1 MKKPQNWGQTCPNIN
16 CKEYGKNS
24 QENICSVATYLTQS
38 GKRRIFKCK
47 ACGIMFSE
55 PRDTV
60 FFDLKTPE
68 EKVMM
73 ALKMILVK
81 VELSGISFVLGV
93 KEETV
98 LEWLERASQK
108 VKEINEALMKELPVT
123 EVQLDEMWSY
133 VLRKKSI
140 LSGNSDMESPDDAED
155 GRQWVWI
162 GFAPKT
168 RLILASSVGPRT
180 YETALTLIKQ
190 IALIV
195 IGIPC
200 FFSDG
205 FSCYL
210 KALIEVYH
218 TIKEFPLTGMP
229 GRPKNPVKEPHPDL
243 AYGQV
248 VKKRKGGRIV
258 DVVHKVICGAKKIKA
273 LGLTI
278 STTLI
283 ERLNL
288 TWRQSLSPL
297 VRKTLGFSKKVSNL
311 QMQADFFQVFY
322 NFARPHLSLRIPL
335 DVPLEFDG
343 CVKRKY
349 SLVTPAMATG
359 ITDHLW
365 TFKEILTFRKG
376 AIL

>member
-1 MKKPQNWGQTCPNIN
+1 MKKPGNWGQICPNVN
-16 CKEYGKNS
+16 CSEYGRNS
-24 QENICSVATYLTQS
+24 QGNICAVSTYPTKS
-38 GKRRIFKCK
+38 GKRRIFMCK
-47 ACGIMFSE
+47 TCRTLFSE
-55 PRDTV
+55 TRDTV
-60 FFDLKTPE
+60 FYDLRTSE
-68 EKVMM
+68 DKVMM

-81 VELSGISFVLGV
+81 VTLSGIAFVLEV

-98 LEWLERASQK
+98 LEWLKKASEK
-108 VKEINEALMKELPVT
+108 AKEINEELMKDLSVT
-123 EVQLDEMWSY
+123 EIQLDEMWSY
-133 VLRKKSI
+133 VLRKKSV
-140 LSGNSDMESPDDAED
+140 LSGTDMESPEGAED

-162 GFAPKT
+162 GFAPAT
-168 RLILASSVGPRT
+168 RLILATVVGPRT
-180 YETALTLIKQ
+180 YETALSLIKK

-218 TIKEFPLTGMP
+218 TIKEFPLTGLP
-229 GRPKNPVKEPHPDL
+229 GRPKNPIKEPHPDL

-248 VKKRKGGRIV
+248 VKKRKGGRII
-258 DVVHKVICGAKKIKA
+258 DVIHRVICGGRKIKK
-273 LGLTI
+273 LGLNI
-278 STTLI
+278 STTLL

-288 TWRQSLSPL
+288 TFRQSLSPL
-297 VRKTLGFSKKVSNL
+297 VRKTLGFSKKVSHL
-311 QMQADFFQVFY
+311 QMQADFFQVYY

-335 DVPLEFDG
+335 DIPVEFDG

-349 SLVTPAMATG
+349 SLVTPAMAAG

-365 TFKEILTFRKG
+365 TFKDLLTFRKG
-376 AIL
+376 VIS